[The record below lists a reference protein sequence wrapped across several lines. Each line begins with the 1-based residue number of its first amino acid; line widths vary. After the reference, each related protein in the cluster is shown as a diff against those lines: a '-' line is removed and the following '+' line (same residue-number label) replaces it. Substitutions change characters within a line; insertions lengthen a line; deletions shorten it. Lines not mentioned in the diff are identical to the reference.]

1 MDKNKKGQ
9 MDLSDRLIIEIGVSV
24 HNSFK
29 KIAKDLERH
38 PSTVSKEI
46 RENRYYIPGT
56 DFLGNDCR
64 KARQCQRK
72 RHLCGNE
79 KCLRTCIACRK
90 WDCREHCDH
99 YVRRHCKRPDEPPYV
114 CNTCSEKRHCTLD
127 RYIYSA
133 RHAQKKSD
141 ERRSVSRR
149 GIHVS
154 EREVDALNR
163 LLVPRIK
170 KGQPLA
176 HIYAA
181 HNEDIPVALRTLYNY
196 VDIGVLKV
204 KSIDLRRKVRY
215 RKRKK
220 AEEHKEFIQEYRKG
234 RTYDDFLVFMRD
246 LPERSQV
253 EMDTIIGS
261 RGSGKRILSMMQ
273 VKSQLL
279 LLFLMPDGRAES
291 VKRIFDYLE
300 GILGTE
306 VFQRLFPVF
315 LTDNGS
321 EFKDVDGLEVNEFG
335 ELRSLLFYCDPM
347 CSWQKPH
354 IEKAHEFVRYVLPKG
369 KSFKDLTQ
377 ADLTLLM
384 NHINSVKRHSLGGKC
399 PFELVDDDD
408 KDTKLLMKKLKIHLI
423 PADEVHLTKS
433 LLK

>member
-1 MDKNKKGQ
+1 MKKPVYRQ
-9 MDLSDRLIIEIGVSV
+9 MDLSDRLVIEIGLSV
-24 HNSFK
+24 HDSFK
-29 KIAKDLERH
+29 KIAKDLGRH
-38 PSTVSKEI
+38 PSTITKEI
-46 RENRYYIPGT
+46 RENRY
-56 DFLGNDCR
+56 FLGGYFFMGNDCR
-64 KARQCQRK
+64 KARECQRK
-72 RHLCGNE
+72 RHMCGDE

-90 WDCREHCDH
+90 WYCREHCEH

-114 CNTCSEKRHCTLD
+114 CNTCSEKRLCTLD

-133 RHAQKKSD
+133 KHAQKMSD
-141 ERRSVSRR
+141 ERRSISRR
-149 GIHVS
+149 GVRIS
-154 EREVDALNR
+154 EGDIDRLNS

-176 HIYAA
+176 HIYAT
-181 HNEDIPVALRTLYNY
+181 HRDEIPVALRTLYNY
-196 VDIGVLKV
+196 VDIGILKV
-204 KSIDLRRKVRY
+204 KNIDLRRKVRY
-215 RKRKK
+215 RRRKK
-220 AEEHKEFIQEYRKG
+220 EKEHKDFIQEYRKG
-234 RTYDDFLVFMRD
+234 RTYDDFLVFVRD
-246 LPERSQV
+246 LPGGSQV

-273 VKSQLL
+273 IRNQLL

-300 GILGTE
+300 DMLGTE

-335 ELRSLLFYCDPM
+335 ELRSLIFYCDPM

-377 ADLTLLM
+377 EDLTLLM
-384 NHINSVKRHSLGGKC
+384 NHINSVKRHSLGGKS
-399 PFELVDDDD
+399 PFELVDEND
-408 KDTKLLMKKLKIHLI
+408 KDTKLLMEKLKMHPI
-423 PADEVHLTKS
+423 PADEVHLTKN